1 MSERFHGGSAVPGG
15 YYLNA
20 ARWAVEPIARDG
32 DRLPPG
38 PGEWRRIPMPV
49 AVAMVPLMGVT
60 FAMFMPAAGFSVL
73 GGHVVA
79 KVRGLFARSPAAEP
93 PAGPAREG

>member
-1 MSERFHGGSAVPGG
+1 MSERFHGGAAVHAG

-38 PGEWRRIPMPV
+38 PGEWRRVPMLV
-49 AVAMVPLMGVT
+49 ALPLVPILGVT
-60 FAMFMPAAGFSVL
+60 FLMFMPAAGFIMVGQFL
-73 GGHVVA
+73 ARKVGGLL
-79 KVRGLFARSPAAEP
+79 RRRSAAAPPQPDDPAP
-93 PAGPAREG
+93 